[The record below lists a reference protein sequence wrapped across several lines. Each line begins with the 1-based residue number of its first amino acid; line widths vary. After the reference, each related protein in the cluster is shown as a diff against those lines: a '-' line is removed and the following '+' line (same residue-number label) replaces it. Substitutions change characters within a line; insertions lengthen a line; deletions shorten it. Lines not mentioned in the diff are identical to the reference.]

1 MWTKTMPLF
10 NIKNAKTTKKLS
22 DHLNIR
28 PKEILKCGEAVL
40 ADNGEGWTH
49 GQRYVVVGKGIALF
63 HTHDDLREAVRD
75 WADAAAL
82 EQPS

>member
-1 MWTKTMPLF
+1 MPLF

-28 PKEILKCGEAVL
+28 AKEILKCGEAVL
-40 ADNGEGWTH
+40 ADNGEDWTR
-49 GQRYVVVGKGIALF
+49 GQRYIVFGKGITLF
-63 HTHDDLREAVRD
+63 NFHDDLREAVRD

>member
-1 MWTKTMPLF
+1 MPLF

-28 PKEILKCGEAVL
+28 AKEILKCGEAVL
-40 ADNGEGWTH
+40 ADNGEDWTH
-49 GQRYVVVGKGIALF
+49 GQRYVVFGKGITLF